1 MGVGEDLRIKLDY
14 VLHIK
19 EKAGHVLRI
28 GISMAL
34 SESMGPGVR
43 ISL

>member
-1 MGVGEDLRIKLDY
+1 MGVGEDLHIKLDY

-19 EKAGHVLRI
+19 EKAGRVLRI

-34 SESMGPGVR
+34 SESKGPRVR